1 MIGVFIIGIIIM
13 ALSVIGIAMID
24 SKSTSKLAECGF
36 LCIAGLVLGTI
47 MIFSSL
53 INRDPQAIDVYRNK
67 TELQIYYQIQGLD
80 TLSKDTTVVWK
91 KIN

>member
-1 MIGVFIIGIIIM
+1 MIGVFIIGIILL

-24 SKSTSKLAECGF
+24 SKSTSKLSECSF
-36 LCIAGLVLGTI
+36 LCIAGIVLGTI
-47 MIFSSL
+47 MISSS

-67 TELQIYYQIQGLD
+67 TELQIHYQIQGFD
-80 TLSKDTTVVWK
+80 TLSKDTIVVWK

>member
-1 MIGVFIIGIIIM
+1 MIGVFIVGIIFM
-13 ALSVIGIAMID
+13 ALSIIGILMID
-24 SKSTSKLAECGF
+24 SKSTSKLSECGF
-36 LCIAGLVLGTI
+36 LCIAGLVLGTV

-67 TELQIYYQIQGLD
+67 TELQIHYQIQGLD
-80 TLSKDTTVVWK
+80 TLSKDTIVVWK